1 MCQAN
6 IFYFLGK
13 LQSEKEKENIKNTTR
28 KKKKKKQTEL
38 KIFLFSNVGV
48 STRAVFIFDFSR
60 YVMTACQWIVNTID
74 FPSSLSSGTRTCDV
88 TSS

>member
-6 IFYFLGK
+6 VFYFLGK
-13 LQSEKEKENIKNTTR
+13 LQSEKEKENIKTPQEKR
-28 KKKKKKQTEL
+28 KKNQTEL

-74 FPSSLSSGTRTCDV
+74 FPSSQSSGTRTWDV

>member
-13 LQSEKEKENIKNTTR
+13 LQSEKEKENIKTPQEKR
-28 KKKKKKQTEL
+28 KKKQTEL
-38 KIFLFSNVGV
+38 KIFLFSNIGV

-74 FPSSLSSGTRTCDV
+74 FPSSQSSGTRICDV

>member
-13 LQSEKEKENIKNTTR
+13 LQSEKEKEN
-28 KKKKKKQTEL
+28 KKKHKKKEKQQTEL
-38 KIFLFSNVGV
+38 QIFLFSNVGV
-48 STRAVFIFDFSR
+48 STRAVFIFDFFR
-60 YVMTACQWIVNTID
+60 YVTTACQWIVNTID
-74 FPSSLSSGTRTCDV
+74 FPSSQSSGTRTCDV